1 MGEKVQGI
9 RSIIGRHK
17 IGEVKNNIGNG
28 EAKDLVCPTYGH
40 ELSKGG
46 GDWRR
51 VGRCRARKF

>member
-28 EAKDLVCPTYGH
+28 YTK
-40 ELSKGG
+40 ELIYI
-46 GDWRR
+46 
-51 VGRCRARKF
+51 